1 MSDAKKKE
9 VYSWFKSIVFA
20 FIVAFICRNFLFSPA
35 IVYGES
41 MLPTFEENDRLLLSK
56 VSDIQRFDLVVFD
69 APDSEERYI
78 KRVIGLPG
86 DKVEV
91 KDDVLYINGR
101 QMEEPYLEDVK
112 KELLLDKLTG
122 DFTLEEI
129 TGESVVPEGTLFV
142 MGDNRLHSKDS
153 RFFGPIPISSLIGE
167 VKLQIFPLK
176 KIGMPE

>member
-1 MSDAKKKE
+1 VSESTKKE
-9 VYSWFKSIVFA
+9 VYSWIKSIVFA
-20 FIVAFICRNFLFSPA
+20 LIVAFICRNFLFSPA

-41 MLPTFEENDRLLLSK
+41 MLPTFQERDRLLLSK

-69 APDSEERYI
+69 APDSNERYI

-86 DKVEV
+86 DQIEV
-91 KDDVLYINGR
+91 KDDTLYINGK
-101 QMEEPYLEDVK
+101 QMEEPYLEEIK
-112 KELLLDKLTG
+112 KDLLFDKLTG

-129 TGESVVPEGTLFV
+129 IGESVVPEGTLFV

-153 RFFGPIPISSLIGE
+153 RFFGPIPSSSLIGE
-167 VKLQIFPLK
+167 VKLQIYPLQ